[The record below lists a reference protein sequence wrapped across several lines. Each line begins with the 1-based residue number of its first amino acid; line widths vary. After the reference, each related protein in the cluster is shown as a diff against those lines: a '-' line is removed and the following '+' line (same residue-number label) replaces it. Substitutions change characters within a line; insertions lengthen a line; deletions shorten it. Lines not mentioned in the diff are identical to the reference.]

1 VSQLG
6 TNVLHFARLLRAA
19 GMPVG
24 PASVESA
31 LAAVCVIDVT
41 RREQFY
47 WALHAVFVHRREEH
61 ELFDHAFRLFWRD
74 PFGANQALALLLPK
88 TKMASPAPPEA
99 GARRVAE
106 AMQPERR
113 PPEERPPEI
122 EVDAT
127 WSYAPDQTLRTRDF
141 EQMSAEE
148 LRRAKRLVAKM
159 DLGLAEVATRRMAP
173 SRSGRIDMRRT
184 VRQALRSFG
193 DAAPLAFRQAI
204 RRPPPLVVLCDISGS
219 MSRYTEML
227 LHFLHALTMRRERV
241 HTFLFGTELSNVTRT
256 LRHRDPDLALR
267 HLGQQVQDWAGGTRL
282 RQCLHEFNHKWSR
295 RVLAQG
301 AVVLLITDGLDRDP
315 TPGLGAEAERLHKSC
330 RRLIWLNPL
339 LRYEKFEP
347 RAQGVRAL
355 LPHVDEHRP
364 VHNLVSLEAL
374 ANALAQSGSQ
384 RTPGQHRASNP
395 RGKLADALHDRQV
408 P

>member
-1 VSQLG
+1 MSRLAL
-6 TNVLHFARLLRAA
+6 NVLHFARLLRAA
-19 GMPVG
+19 GLPVG

-31 LAAVCVIDVT
+31 LEAVCAVDVT

-47 WALHAVFVHRREEH
+47 WALHAVFVHRHEEH

-74 PFGANQALALLLPK
+74 PFGVNQALAMLLPK
-88 TKMASPAPPEA
+88 MKTPQQPPPEP
-99 GARRVAE
+99 GARRVAD
-106 AMQPERR
+106 AWQPERKAQ
-113 PPEERPPEI
+113 ERPPEI

-127 WSYAPDQTLRTRDF
+127 WSYAPDPTLRTRDF

-148 LRRAKRLVAKM
+148 LRRAKRLVARM
-159 DLGLAEVATRRMAP
+159 DLGLGEVATRRMAP
-173 SRSGRIDMRRT
+173 HRHGRIDMRRT
-184 VRQALRSFG
+184 VQKALRAFG
-193 DAAPLAFRQAI
+193 DTTPLAFRQI
-204 RRPPPLVVLCDISGS
+204 TKRPPPLVVLCDISGS

-241 HTFLFGTELSNVTRT
+241 STFLFGTELTNVTRT

-267 HLGQQVQDWAGGTRL
+267 HLGTQVQDWAGGTRL

-295 RVLAQG
+295 RVLGQG

-315 TPGLGAEAERLHKSC
+315 TPGLAAEAERLHKSC

-339 LRYEKFEP
+339 LRYDQFEP
-347 RAQGVRAL
+347 RAQGIRAL

-374 ANALAQSGSQ
+374 AAALAQSG
-384 RTPGQHRASNP
+384 RKRAPRQHGAGDPRAE
-395 RGKLADALHDRQV
+395 LANARHDG
-408 P
+408 

>member
-1 VSQLG
+1 MSTLAL
-6 TNVLHFARLLRAA
+6 NVLHFARLLRAA
-19 GMPVG
+19 GLPVG
-24 PASVESA
+24 TASVESA
-31 LAAVCVIDVT
+31 LEAACAVDVT

-47 WALHAVFVHRREEH
+47 WALHAVFVHRHEEH

-74 PFGANQALALLLPK
+74 PFGVNQALAMLLPK
-88 TKMASPAPPEA
+88 MKTPEQPPPEP
-99 GARRVAE
+99 GARRVAD
-106 AMQPERR
+106 AWQPERR
-113 PPEERPPEI
+113 PQERPPEI

-159 DLGLAEVATRRMAP
+159 DLGLGEVMTRRLAP
-173 SRSGRIDMRRT
+173 HSSGRIDMRRT
-184 VRQALRSFG
+184 VRQALRAFG
-193 DAAPLAFRQAI
+193 DATPLAFRRLT

-241 HTFLFGTELSNVTRT
+241 HTFLFGTELTNVTRT
-256 LRHRDPDLALR
+256 LRHRDADLALR
-267 HLGQQVQDWAGGTRL
+267 HLGREVQDWAGGTRL

-295 RVLAQG
+295 RVLGQG

-315 TPGLGAEAERLHKSC
+315 TPGLAAEAERLHKSC

-339 LRYEKFEP
+339 LRYDQFEP
-347 RAQGVRAL
+347 RAQGIRAL
-355 LPHVDEHRP
+355 LPNVDEHRP

-374 ANALAQSGSQ
+374 AAALAESGGK
-384 RTPGQHRASNP
+384 RAPGQHRAGDP
-395 RGKLADALHDRQV
+395 RRELAHTLHDR
-408 P
+408 